1 MADERDRRERREPAG
16 FTPRT
21 GGLASEY
28 AREQG
33 WVMNEEQRART
44 AMEKQKYDGG
54 TDYDHGARDF
64 GDDPV
69 DRSPAKHRKRGVQ
82 R

>member
-1 MADERDRRERREPAG
+1 MADERDRRDRREPAG

-21 GGLASEY
+21 GGLASVY

-33 WVMNEEQRART
+33 WEMNEEQRARS
-44 AMEKQKYDGG
+44 AMEKQRYNGG
-54 TDYDHGARDF
+54 RDYDYGAQNF
-64 GDDPV
+64 GDEPV
-69 DRSPAKHRKRGVQ
+69 DRSPAKHRRQGVQ